1 MSWLK
6 NILCNIGILL
16 FLSFP
21 HSARSADFPTLEI
34 GQKAPDFRLLGIDGK
49 YYSLKD
55 FDQARVLIIIFMA
68 NHCPTSQAY
77 EDRVIKL
84 VDDYRGKKVAVVA
97 ISSNNPQALR
107 LDEMGY
113 TDLGDS
119 YEEMKIR
126 AREKGFNFPY
136 LYDGD
141 EQKAAAA
148 YGAKTT
154 PHVFIF
160 DKARQL
166 RFVGRFDDSEN
177 PARVTTNDTRDAI
190 EAILAG
196 RKVEVE
202 KTKSFGCSIKWADKI
217 EATKKAVEQWNSEP
231 VQVEMV
237 DLAGVKKL
245 LANESDKLRLIN
257 IWATWCG
264 PCVAEFPQLI
274 EINRMYRQRDF
285 ELVTISLDDPD
296 RHAEVL
302 KFLQKNYASAKNFH
316 YNQANKYQFMEA
328 IGNDW
333 EGAIPFTLLIKPGGE
348 VIFKKMGMIEPLEL
362 KKAIVGY
369 LGRYYHSR

>member
-1 MSWLK
+1 MSWIKKLS
-6 NILCNIGILL
+6 CSIGIFLMLL
-16 FLSFP
+16 LPYST
-21 HSARSADFPTLEI
+21 HSADFPTLEI

-55 FDQARVLIIIFMA
+55 FRQAKVLVIIFMA

-77 EDRVIKL
+77 EDRVIQL
-84 VDDYRGKKVAVVA
+84 VTDYRDKGVAVVA
-97 ISSNNPQALR
+97 ISSNNPKALR

-119 YEEMKIR
+119 FEDMKIR
-126 AREKGFNFPY
+126 AKDKGFNFPY

-148 YGAKTT
+148 YGAKAT

-160 DKARQL
+160 DRDRKL

-177 PARVTTNDTRDAI
+177 PAKVTSHDTRNAI
-190 EAILAG
+190 DAILAG

-202 KTKSFGCSIKWADKI
+202 KTKSFGCSIKWLDKI
-217 EATKKAVEQWNSEP
+217 EATKKAVEQWNQEP
-231 VQVEMV
+231 VQLEKV

-245 LANESDKLRLIN
+245 LANDSDKLRLIN

-264 PCVAEFPQLI
+264 PCVAEFPHLI
-274 EINRMYRQRDF
+274 EIHRMYRNRDF
-285 ELVTISLDDPD
+285 EMVTISLDDPD
-296 RHAEVL
+296 KNAQVL
-302 KFLQKNYASAKNFH
+302 KFLQKNHASTKNYH
-316 YNQANKYQFMEA
+316 YSLENKYKFMDV

-333 EGAIPFTLLIKPGGE
+333 QGAIPFTLLIKPGGE
-348 VIFKKMGMIEPLEL
+348 VIFKKIGMIEPLEV
-362 KKAIVGY
+362 KRAIVGY